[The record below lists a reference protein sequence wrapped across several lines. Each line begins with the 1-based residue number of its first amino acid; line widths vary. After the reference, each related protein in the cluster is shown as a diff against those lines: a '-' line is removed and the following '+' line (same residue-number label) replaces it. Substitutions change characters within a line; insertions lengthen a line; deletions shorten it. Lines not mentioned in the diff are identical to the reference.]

1 MFAVT
6 KIGNKIPGKIK
17 EFILDAPDD
26 VQYLPTQ
33 TQKGTQVGQDTV
45 SNECCATGSSAFI
58 ISTAQLFILNSK
70 GVWKEI

>member
-6 KIGNKIPGKIK
+6 KIGNRTPERVK
-17 EFILDAPDD
+17 EFILDTPDD

-33 TQKGTQVGQDTV
+33 TQKGTQVSQDTV

-70 GVWKEI
+70 GVWCQV